1 MRKILCCQDT
11 SENSGK
17 EVEEGEHTNVKESSR
32 EDENLDM
39 EAEVTECVESTNIAK
54 LKKILK
60 KRQRN
65 QTATTRSETGK
76 GLGKKM

>member
-1 MRKILCCQDT
+1 MCCQDT

-39 EAEVTECVESTNIAK
+39 EAEVTEH
-54 LKKILK
+54 
-60 KRQRN
+60 
-65 QTATTRSETGK
+65 
-76 GLGKKM
+76 